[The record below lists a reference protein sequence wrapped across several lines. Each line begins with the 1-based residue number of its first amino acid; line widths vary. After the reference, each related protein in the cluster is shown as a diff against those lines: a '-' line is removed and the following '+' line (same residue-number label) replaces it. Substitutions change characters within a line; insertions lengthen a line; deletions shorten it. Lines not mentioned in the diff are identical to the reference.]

1 MKTLFAIL
9 LLIGMSSA
17 WAIDPDFILV
27 NKTNR
32 TFEGV
37 YITALADKDWN
48 GNLLANGEVLK
59 PGSHVKVTFPKPS
72 PQMEWDLNIV
82 DDAGLSVEFHKLNLK
97 HVEKVDLVDQDGKVQ
112 AVVK

>member
-1 MKTLFAIL
+1 MKTLFAFL
-9 LLIGMSSA
+9 LLAGLSSA

-27 NKTNR
+27 NQTNR
-32 TFEGV
+32 SFEGV
-37 YITALADKDWN
+37 YITALKDKDWN

-59 PGSHVKVTFPKPS
+59 PGEHVKVIFPKHS
-72 PQMEWDLNIV
+72 PEMEWDLNVV

-97 HVEKVDLVDQDGKVQ
+97 HVETVDLVDKDGKVT